1 MFYRRFPTVVVLLV
15 LSAQPVLAYPGKVVH
30 SFGTPG
36 RFCTGVAFDG
46 QSLWVA
52 DYKADML
59 FQVDARTGRTLRAI
73 PSPGFWPMGLAW
85 DGEHLWNADKGRKK
99 IFEVDP
105 VDGTVLKTLDA
116 PSENPEGLAWDGKT
130 LWVSDSKS
138 REIMQIDLSD
148 GTAVKTL
155 TAPAQ
160 AANGLAF
167 DGAYLWC
174 SDRMTDEIYMVDP
187 NSGEV
192 LVILDAPGPYP
203 HGIAWDGQCLWA
215 VDQQK
220 DTLYRLVRWDGE
232 LYRLKNTRKARVTFT
247 HEVKSF
253 GSGKI
258 GTLQVCL
265 AVPETM
271 PQQKIESLSF
281 SPSTC
286 TMHKDR
292 WQQEAAVFQY
302 EAVPAGMTVESRF
315 EADVTISDIRY
326 FIFPD
331 RCGTLADIPAE
342 IRDRYTANGTKYMTD
357 DPYIR
362 KIAREVAGDQ
372 KSPYAIARKM
382 YDYVRN
388 HLEYKLEGGWNAAPV
403 VLRRGTG
410 SCSEYSFCF
419 IALCRAAGVP
429 ARYVGSVVVRGD
441 DASLDDTFHRWPEV
455 YLPNYGWVTMDAQ
468 GGDKPLPRDRA
479 MHIGNLSNRFLIT
492 TQGGGDSEYLGWY
505 YDCYET
511 YTCDPQLEIRIE
523 AFAEWEPLEE
533 KEEPR

>member
-1 MFYRRFPTVVVLLV
+1 MFYRRLPTAIITLALL
-15 LSAQPVLAYPGKVVH
+15 AQPVLAYPGKVVH

-59 FQVDARTGRTLRAI
+59 FHVDAKTGRTLRAI

-85 DGEHLWNADKGRKK
+85 DGECLWNADKGRQK
-99 IFEVDP
+99 IFQVDP
-105 VDGTVLKTLDA
+105 LDGTILKTLDA
-116 PSENPEGLAWDGKT
+116 PSQNPEGLAWDGKT

-155 TAPAQ
+155 VAPAQ
-160 AANGLAF
+160 SANGLAF

-174 SDRMTDEIYMVDP
+174 SDRMTDEIYMVEP
-187 NSGEV
+187 SSGETLIV
-192 LVILDAPGPYP
+192 LDAPGPYP
-203 HGIAWDGQCLWA
+203 RGLAWDGECLWV

-220 DTLYRLVRWDGE
+220 DALHRLVRWDGE
-232 LYRLKNTRKARVTFT
+232 LYRLKDTRRAKVTLT
-247 HEVKSF
+247 HEVKSY
-253 GSGKI
+253 GAGRIGK
-258 GTLQVCL
+258 LDVCL
-265 AVPETM
+265 AIPENM
-271 PQQKIESLSF
+271 PQQKINSLSF
-281 SPSTC
+281 SPATY
-286 TMHKDR
+286 TLRKDR
-292 WQQEAAVFQY
+292 WLQGAAVFHY
-302 EAVPAGMTVESRF
+302 ESIPAGATVESRL
-315 EADVTISDIRY
+315 EADVEISNIRY

-331 RCGTLADIPAE
+331 RCGTLNDIPAE
-342 IRDRYTANGTKYMTD
+342 IRDRYTADGSKYMIE

-362 KIAREVAGDQ
+362 KIARDLAGDE
-372 KSPYAIARKM
+372 KNPFAIARKM
-382 YDYVRN
+382 YDYVRE

-403 VLRRGTG
+403 VLKRGTG

-419 IALCRAAGVP
+419 IALCRAAGLP

-455 YLPNYGWVTMDAQ
+455 YLPNYGWVTMDPQ

-479 MHIGNLSNRFLIT
+479 IHIGNLSNRFLIT
-492 TQGGGDSEYLGWY
+492 TQGAGDSEYLGWY
-505 YDCYET
+505 YNCYET
-511 YTCDPQLEIRIE
+511 YTCDPQLEVRIE
-523 AFAEWEPLEE
+523 AFAEWDPVEDTQEQ
-533 KEEPR
+533 R